1 MDDNDKIR
9 LDGRIQIRRN
19 RQCKSQHLLRAPPVG
34 DDQVAVT
41 SFARGALL
49 VHDNCDR

>member
-1 MDDNDKIR
+1 MDDNDRIR

-19 RQCKSQHLLRAPPVG
+19 RQCKSQHFLRAQRVG
-34 DDQVAVT
+34 DDQVAGT

-49 VHDNCDR
+49 

>member
-1 MDDNDKIR
+1 MDDNDRIR

-19 RQCKSQHLLRAPPVG
+19 RQHFLRAPRVG